1 MPNIKLTLEYDGTR
15 YYGWQRQRSLP
26 TLQGILEEKIKQL
39 TNEPVKVI
47 GAGRTDAGV
56 HAIGQVANFKTRM
69 RLDKQAWQRALNS
82 LLPEDIIV
90 WKVERKGEK
99 FHARYDAH
107 CKIYRYCILNRPFRT
122 AIGRQYQWVVYPPLN
137 LARMRKASRLLNGRH
152 DFSAFQA
159 GSAVE
164 KTRSSVCTIQKL
176 SISKRRGAILF
187 TIEADRFLHQMV
199 RTIVGT
205 LVEVGKGK
213 RSPEEVTTILRS
225 KDRNRAGQTA
235 PPQGL
240 FLMEVKY

>member
-15 YYGWQRQRSLP
+15 YHGWQRQRSHP

-39 TNEPVKVI
+39 TGEPVKVF

-56 HAIGQVANFKTRM
+56 HAIGQVANFKARA
-69 RLDKQAWQRALNS
+69 RLDERAWQRALNS

-90 WKVERKGEK
+90 RKVEKVGEA
-99 FHARYDAH
+99 FHARYDARS
-107 CKIYRYCILNRPFRT
+107 KIYRYCILNRPYRM
-122 AIGRQYQWVVYPPLN
+122 AIGRQYCWVVYLPLD
-137 LARMRKASRLLNGRH
+137 LARMRQAARTLFGRH

-159 GSAVE
+159 GSLLE
-164 KTRSSVCTIQKL
+164 KTRSAICTVKKL
-176 SISKRRGAILF
+176 SVTRNRDEILL

-205 LVEVGKGK
+205 VVEVGRGK
-213 RSPEEVTTILRS
+213 RRPEEVREILRS
-225 KDRNRAGQTA
+225 RDRSRAGQTA

-240 FLMEVKY
+240 FLLEVKY